1 MATSFMLPSSQ
12 TYEER
17 EARILETLVWY
28 EVSDYGLKTWLFLS
42 VNYSE
47 TTYKHEV
54 STSAF
59 IPGSSVSDTEEETFQ
74 WRQSAH
80 STLDLLSTFVLTSD
94 PEGTSKWLERDIDL
108 HSGEYCHFTARGL
121 LVQSAYD
128 VNSKTLYKC
137 IILHSSVKAP
147 KSPAEIPAP
156 VTLRT
161 RRQWKV
167 AFMFN
172 F

>member
-108 HSGEYCHFTARGL
+108 HSGKYCHFTARGL

-137 IILHSSVKAP
+137 IILHSSVKASQITCRDTSP
-147 KSPAEIPAP
+147 SDPQNKEAVKSSFY
-156 VTLRT
+156 V
-161 RRQWKV
+161 
-167 AFMFN
+167 
-172 F
+172 